1 MTASERKRIVIIGA
15 GNAGKEIAREIR
27 RKPVLGEII
36 CFLDDDIQKV
46 GAEESGIPVSGTVSD
61 APEILK
67 NCGADEVIIAIPSL
81 PKHRFREIYALIQRC
96 GVAEIKFLPT
106 VSQIISGDARLILTR
121 NPDAEDLLGRT
132 PVTIPLRES
141 LRYLRGKRVLI
152 TGAGGSI
159 GSELARQLLY
169 GGSQRLYLLDNGEEH
184 LYHIQNELKML
195 QDEGIGADAKIVS
208 VICNLIDEDHLR
220 SLLRRLRCDVI
231 FHCAAYKHVPVMEE
245 NPVECIKNNVFGTE
259 NLIEAAKET
268 EVEKIL
274 LISTD
279 KAVEPSCVYGVSK
292 ELCEDLILAAN
303 GGRHTFTVVRFGNV
317 IASSGSIVPLFKA
330 QIEKGGPLTLTHPDV
345 SRYFMT
351 IPEAVSLV
359 LRAGGV
365 GKGGETYIL
374 DMGKPVLIREL
385 AEQLI
390 ACNGFEP
397 YKDIPIVITGLRK
410 GEKVTERLYAEN
422 ETVTPT
428 GYPKI
433 GRLNRADAGKP
444 DPAAFL
450 AELRPICFLN
460 PEKRE
465 LYRNRHALRAL
476 LKRYAPT
483 LQDLPDEPEF

>member
-1 MTASERKRIVIIGA
+1 MTASGRKRIVIIGA
-15 GNAGKEIAREIR
+15 GNAGKEIACEIR
-27 RKPVLGEII
+27 RKPVLGEIV

-259 NLIEAAKET
+259 NLIEAAKE
-268 EVEKIL
+268 EFAEKTKIGYYCP
-274 LISTD
+274 
-279 KAVEPSCVYGVSK
+279 VP
-292 ELCEDLILAAN
+292 EDA
-303 GGRHTFTVVRFGNV
+303 
-317 IASSGSIVPLFKA
+317 
-330 QIEKGGPLTLTHPDV
+330 
-345 SRYFMT
+345 
-351 IPEAVSLV
+351 
-359 LRAGGV
+359 
-365 GKGGETYIL
+365 
-374 DMGKPVLIREL
+374 KPVLS
-385 AEQLI
+385 
-390 ACNGFEP
+390 
-397 YKDIPIVITGLRK
+397 
-410 GEKVTERLYAEN
+410 GEK
-422 ETVTPT
+422 
-428 GYPKI
+428 I
-433 GRLNRADAGKP
+433 
-444 DPAAFL
+444 
-450 AELRPICFLN
+450 
-460 PEKRE
+460 
-465 LYRNRHALRAL
+465 
-476 LKRYAPT
+476 
-483 LQDLPDEPEF
+483 EF